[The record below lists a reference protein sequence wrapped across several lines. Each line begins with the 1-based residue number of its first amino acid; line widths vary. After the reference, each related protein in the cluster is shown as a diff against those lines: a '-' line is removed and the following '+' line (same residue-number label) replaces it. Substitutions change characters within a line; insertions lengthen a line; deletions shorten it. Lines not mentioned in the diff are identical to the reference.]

1 MYTHAPTAVGL
12 FNPLSYQDRAVQLA
26 YNNGMNQICFESF
39 KPFSTNASEV
49 WQDSKYICIYMFG
62 LYVQCLTVIQ
72 LLSGGLLALIADQ
85 PLPSAVKDVV
95 DAVQIPVV
103 STSII
108 TTDTDST
115 IVSVAPSEEQLANAL
130 STLIIYNSWTDVV
143 LLTWHE
149 SSMYIQAIF
158 FNNLIMITSYH
169 V

>member
-1 MYTHAPTAVGL
+1 MQVCDNYA
-12 FNPLSYQDRAVQLA
+12 
-26 YNNGMNQICFESF
+26 
-39 KPFSTNASEV
+39 
-49 WQDSKYICIYMFG
+49 CIVYFMK
-62 LYVQCLTVIQ
+62 LVIQ

-130 STLIIYNSWTDVV
+130 STLIINNSWTDVV
-143 LLTWHE
+143 LLTWHG
-149 SSMYIQAIF
+149 SSM
-158 FNNLIMITSYH
+158 
-169 V
+169 